1 MFSRRKFLN
10 RIVAGSALA
19 SALPNLATSESFASP
34 AAPAMA
40 EETPARNDDWMKES
54 RWGRENWKVTH
65 QTIEWPNKARV
76 AFLCSIP
83 FESYDMGEYPGDN
96 SATVSEV
103 LYGGKAGVWR
113 IMNILDRHSVKGNFV
128 TNALC
133 AVQFPELVK
142 TLADHG
148 HEIVGHFWA
157 NNIPE
162 DKLSVDRDRALIRRS
177 ISTIEKVTGKKPVA
191 WVAPGWWAGPQTLEI
206 LAEEGLTSHA
216 NSPSSADV
224 PFAVT
229 IGGKKIVVVVQETVL
244 NDNGFFNNF
253 NSPATYVEY
262 LKRDFDRKYSEG
274 AMSGKL
280 FNFVLHAHVSGR
292 PYFADALDE
301 VISYVKSF
309 PDVWFTTRQP
319 LVDWWLQK
327 NYR

>member
-1 MFSRRKFLN
+1 MFTRRGFLN
-10 RIVAGSALA
+10 RMLTGSVLA
-19 SALPNLATSESFASP
+19 SAWPGLRTSEAS
-34 AAPAMA
+34 ASSASALLA
-40 EETPARNDDWMKES
+40 EDPPNRSDDWMKES

-65 QTIEWPNKARV
+65 QKIEWPNKARV

-83 FESYDMGEYPGDN
+83 FETYDIGEYPGEN

-103 LYGGKAGVWR
+103 LYGGKVGVWR
-113 IMNILDRHSVKGNFV
+113 IMNILERHNVKGNFV
-128 TNALC
+128 TNAFC
-133 AVQFPELVK
+133 AVQFPDLVK

-148 HEIVGHFWA
+148 HEIVGHFWS

-177 ISTIEKVTGKKPVA
+177 LSTIERVTGKRPVA

-224 PFAVT
+224 PFTVT

-253 NSPATYVEY
+253 NSPATFVEY
-262 LKRDFDRKYSEG
+262 LRRDFDRKYAEG
-274 AMSGKL
+274 ASSGKL
-280 FNFVLHAHVSGR
+280 FNFVIHAHVGVR
-292 PYFADALDE
+292 PNMADALDE
-301 VISYVKSF
+301 IIGYVKTF

-319 LVDWWLQK
+319 LVDWWIQK
-327 NYR
+327 NYS